1 MLVKAGHENEM
12 DLVYDNGPSGS
23 ETLFNSSLM
32 SVEVS
37 HKVAHSGS
45 KAKAINVDIVIDGK
59 IPRVRVSDTSM
70 EVHIVRFP
78 NCHECPVAS
87 RLGNLTRYCYSSF
100 MSVEVSRGGK

>member
-1 MLVKAGHENEM
+1 MKAGHENEM

-45 KAKAINVDIVIDGK
+45 KAKAISVDIVIDGK
-59 IPRVRVSDTSM
+59 IARVRACGTSM
-70 EVHIVRFP
+70 AVFP
-78 NCHECPVAS
+78 NCQDI
-87 RLGNLTRYCYSSF
+87 
-100 MSVEVSRGGK
+100 VSCQFTVS